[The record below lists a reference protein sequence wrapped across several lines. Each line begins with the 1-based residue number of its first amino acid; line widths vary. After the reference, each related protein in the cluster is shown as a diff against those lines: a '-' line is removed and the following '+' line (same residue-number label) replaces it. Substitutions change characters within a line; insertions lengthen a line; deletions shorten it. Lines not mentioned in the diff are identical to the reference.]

1 MEFPS
6 EKLLLLCEILSKKA
20 LHSKSLVQAHGT
32 WNEGCQ
38 GFYMSIGQIEI
49 RLKPSG
55 NQGLGYLLRCN
66 DGKLVCSGCK
76 QTWAYCSLQSSSSV
90 KKLRGSANLCK
101 RILTTL
107 R

>member
-1 MEFPS
+1 M
-6 EKLLLLCEILSKKA
+6 A

-49 RLKPSG
+49 RLNK
-55 NQGLGYLLRCN
+55 GLDYFFSCN

-76 QTWAYCSLQSSSSV
+76 QTYFKWKEFWQV
-90 KKLRGSANLCK
+90 
-101 RILTTL
+101 
-107 R
+107 